1 MNEYS
6 YRCRRKMEFSHFS
19 TLDLAN
25 AGISGDATLVT
36 LFTSNYELE
45 QPCADA
51 LSRLEMFANL
61 KCMEIKP
68 VSGDDRRDFAHAYI
82 QQCVQDRFA
91 NLAPQCTV
99 QLNIPVGEGDTRP
112 LVRHLRMLAFYLC
125 SLVVDSVTVGSHIVA
140 KITKSESGTYTVESG
155 DRSIEVK
162 ESSEQNILPLVPRVF
177 DERTGKVVK
186 ELHAIYE
193 GNAKGVLARMD
204 EISQILDF
212 YFAKMLAPGV
222 VVSKDA
228 ELIKNLV
235 TVIGAQEEVQS
246 IQGVDP
252 KNYKMM
258 KSLYDPSDTPNLR
271 DDILKFG
278 RGASVAVEL
287 QCHSKDAQLCIREII
302 EDSPSM
308 TAFSTSKSA
317 LYKDG
322 LFFGVYID
330 GEITPEVRSRASL
343 IL

>member
-1 MNEYS
+1 L
-6 YRCRRKMEFSHFS
+6 
-19 TLDLAN
+19 LDHA
-25 AGISGDATLVT
+25 ARVGISGDATLIT

-45 QPCADA
+45 KPCEDA
-51 LSRLEMFANL
+51 LRRLQMFANL
-61 KCMEIKP
+61 KCMEIKA
-68 VSGDDRRDFAHAYI
+68 VSGDDRREFAHAYI

-91 NLAPQCTV
+91 DLAPECTV
-99 QLNIPVGEGDTRP
+99 ELEIPVGDGDTRP

-125 SLVVDSVTVGSHIVA
+125 SLVADSVTVGSCIVA
-140 KITKSESGTYTVESG
+140 KIAKLESGTYAISSG
-155 DRSIEVK
+155 GNSIELK
-162 ESSEQNILPLVPRVF
+162 TSSLQNLLPLVPRVF
-177 DERTGKVVK
+177 DSRTGKAVAALR
-186 ELHAIYE
+186 EAYN
-193 GNAKGVLARMD
+193 GNGTGIMDRMD

-212 YFAKMLAPGV
+212 YFAKTLAPAV

-228 ELIKNLV
+228 QLVKKLV
-235 TVIGAQEEVQS
+235 TLVGAQEDVQA

-252 KNYKMM
+252 KSYKMM

-278 RGASVAVEL
+278 RGANVAVEL
-287 QCHSKDAQLCIREII
+287 ECHSKDAQLCIREII

-322 LFFGVYID
+322 LFFGVYVD

-343 IL
+343 II